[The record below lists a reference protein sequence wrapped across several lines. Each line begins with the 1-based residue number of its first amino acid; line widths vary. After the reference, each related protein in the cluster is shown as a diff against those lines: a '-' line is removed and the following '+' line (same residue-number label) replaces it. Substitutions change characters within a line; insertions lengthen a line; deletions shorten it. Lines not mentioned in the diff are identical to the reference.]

1 MAQKGFET
9 PFYVHEISDC
19 PLGRDHCCE
28 HTDSSRSTVTIPMPD
43 GTQTLPPHHPPPNG
57 SGASHLPP
65 GFYALVDIVGEGAA
79 GDEAASPL
87 GHVQAAIFQH
97 DLALTDDHQRGPTQL
112 HPFKDVVLCSLEM
125 GRGAK
130 PQVWAWGRERGEC
143 ILTCLGSC
151 LHCH

>member
-1 MAQKGFET
+1 MDMKYLIVLWGEIIAVNFFGRVGSTQIPPDPWLLFLCQTGHKPCPPT
-9 PFYVHEISDC
+9 P
-19 PLGRDHCCE
+19 
-28 HTDSSRSTVTIPMPD
+28 
-43 GTQTLPPHHPPPNG
+43 G

-97 DLALTDDHQRGPTQL
+97 DLALTDDHQRGSTQL

-125 GRGAK
+125 G
-130 PQVWAWGRERGEC
+130 
-143 ILTCLGSC
+143 
-151 LHCH
+151 

>member
-1 MAQKGFET
+1 M
-9 PFYVHEISDC
+9 
-19 PLGRDHCCE
+19 
-28 HTDSSRSTVTIPMPD
+28 VTIPMPD
-43 GTQTLPPHHPPPNG
+43 GTQTLSLPSPPPPANG

>member
-1 MAQKGFET
+1 MKPLFTYMKYLIVLWG
-9 PFYVHEISDC
+9 EIIAVSTQIPPDPRLLFLCLMGHKPC
-19 PLGRDHCCE
+19 P
-28 HTDSSRSTVTIPMPD
+28 
-43 GTQTLPPHHPPPNG
+43 PPAPPNG

-130 PQVWAWGRERGEC
+130 PQVWAWGRERVEC
-143 ILTCLGSC
+143 ILTCLESC